1 MRTVCLDCRPIDEPD
16 AATIDGIARLH
27 LAARRSGCQLEL
39 RNADPSLLELID
51 FAGLAEVLRVEVQRQ
66 SKQRKDPLGVE
77 EKGEL

>member
-1 MRTVCLDCRPIDEPD
+1 MRTVCLDCGPIDEPT
-16 AATIDGIARLH
+16 AATIEQIARLK

-39 RNADPSLLELID
+39 RNAKPSLLELID

-66 SKQRKDPLGVE
+66 SKERKDPLGVE

>member
-1 MRTVCLDCRPIDEPD
+1 MRTVCLDCRPIDEPN
-16 AATIDGIARLH
+16 AASIDRIARLH

-39 RNADPSLLELID
+39 RNANPSLLELID